1 MRVGLVG
8 TGKMGTA
15 MWLRLQDRGIDA
27 TVFDVRPEATAPL
40 TDHGAVVASTLA
52 ALAAES
58 DVVLLSLPTSTD
70 VEQVALDAG
79 GVAVAARAGTLVV
92 DMTSGLPSASRRIA
106 GELAEHS
113 VRYIDAGVS
122 GGVEGARAG
131 ALKAMVG
138 GADADVRDG
147 RGILDELATRVWHCG
162 PVGSGHTVKTLLNQA
177 NQAKLMVELEALLV
191 AARSGIDPHLAA
203 DVLDL
208 TVWSR
213 WLLGAEG
220 RKPFGFA
227 MGLVCKDFD
236 IALRVAAEEGVA
248 VPLAATAQQMARL
261 ALQSVPE
268 GADLIE
274 EVGVW
279 ERLAGVTLGDQ
290 PKEGTRP

>member
-1 MRVGLVG
+1 
-8 TGKMGTA
+8 MGA
-15 MWLRLQDRGIDA
+15 AIWLRLHDRGIDA
-27 TVFDVRPEATAPL
+27 SVLDVRPEATAQL
-40 TDHGAVVASTLA
+40 TDHGAIVAPDLA
-52 ALAAES
+52 ALAAQS
-58 DVVLLSLPTSTD
+58 DVVLLSLPTSTE
-70 VEQVALDAG
+70 VEQVALEAG
-79 GVAVAARAGTLVV
+79 GVAAAARAGTLVV

-131 ALKAMVG
+131 VLKAMVG
-138 GADADVRDG
+138 GADPDVSDG
-147 RGILDELATRVWHCG
+147 RRVLDELATRVWHCG

-208 TVWSR
+208 TVWNR

-227 MGLVCKDFD
+227 LGLVCKDFD

-248 VPLAATAQQMARL
+248 VPLAATAQQVARL
-261 ALQSVPE
+261 ALRAVPE

-274 EVGVW
+274 EVAVW

-290 PKEGTRP
+290 PKEETKP